1 MKHFLRLR
9 AAILVYLTHRLALPV
24 LVLVR
29 NPQPFGYTHDD
40 LRTLPAHTTGAAL
53 LHFLEGYGLHL
64 LRHYERHDLKH
75 LLTGYPPTDGGEV
88 CLQTF
93 MLATGHTSFP
103 VLITVCFGVLFMPDH
118 WSAMR
123 AAWMRGRRTP
133 SLEGVHWPSL
143 IKRPLQEVRAELCL
157 A

>member
-9 AAILVYLTHRLALPV
+9 AAILVFLTHRLALPV

-29 NPQPFGYTHDD
+29 NPEPFGYAHDD
-40 LRTLPAHTTGAAL
+40 LRALPPHTTGAAL
-53 LHFLEGYGLHL
+53 FHFLEIHSLRL
-64 LRHYERHDLKH
+64 LKHYERHDLKH

-103 VLITVCFGVLFMPDH
+103 VLITVSFGILFMPDH
-118 WSAMR
+118 WRAMF
-123 AAWMRGRRTP
+123 AAWRRGRRTP
-133 SLEGVHWPSL
+133 SLERVHWPGL
-143 IKRPLQEVRAELCL
+143 IKRPLEEVRAELRL